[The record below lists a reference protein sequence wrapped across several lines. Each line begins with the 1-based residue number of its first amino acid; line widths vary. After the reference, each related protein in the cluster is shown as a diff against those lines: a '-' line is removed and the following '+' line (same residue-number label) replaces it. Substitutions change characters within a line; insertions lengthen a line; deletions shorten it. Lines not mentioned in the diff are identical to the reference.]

1 MICFPHHFFY
11 FRIFAD
17 DSIITF
23 FSMRYHTLTAVL
35 AAILQIPVVAATIA
49 AQHIEWAIA
58 KEAIKGF
65 WVRCLMTGKVFAC
78 FMRKKAVVLF
88 FHTII
93 SYKMLSETSKR
104 LWQSYDCHSRFSAH

>member
-1 MICFPHHFFY
+1 MW
-11 FRIFAD
+11 
-17 DSIITF
+17 
-23 FSMRYHTLTAVL
+23 YHTLTAVL
-35 AAILQIPVVAATIA
+35 ATILQIPVVAATIS
-49 AQHIEWAIA
+49 AQRIEWTVA
-58 KEAIKGF
+58 KETVKGF
-65 WVRCLMTGKVFAC
+65 RVRCFVAGKVFAC